1 MEILLAVLC
10 GYLLDLLF
18 GDPHWLPHPVQL
30 MGWCISKGEKLLRSV
45 FPKTPKA
52 ELWAGSVLAVCMF
65 LLGFFVPLGI
75 LYAAGLIHPAVRF
88 GLEVLFCYQIPATKS
103 LRTES
108 MRVYF
113 PLKKGDLP
121 QARHYLS
128 WIVGRDTQKQR

>member
-52 ELWAGSVLAVCMF
+52 ELWAGSVLSVCFCWAF
-65 LLGFFVPLGI
+65 LCRLGF
-75 LYAAGLIHPAVRF
+75 Y
-88 GLEVLFCYQIPATKS
+88 
-103 LRTES
+103 
-108 MRVYF
+108 M
-113 PLKKGDLP
+113 P
-121 QARHYLS
+121 Q
-128 WIVGRDTQKQR
+128 V

>member
-45 FPKTPKA
+45 FPKTPSRIVGRIG
-52 ELWAGSVLAVCMF
+52 AGSLYV

-88 GLEVLFCYQIPATKS
+88 GLEVLFATRFRQPKVCGQ
-103 LRTES
+103 
-108 MRVYF
+108 RVCECIF
-113 PLKKGDLP
+113 
-121 QARHYLS
+121 R
-128 WIVGRDTQKQR
+128 